1 VEDLGEVQ
9 PFTEQWGT
17 CAHGARRV
25 THELVGET
33 PEGGTRTCSHLWAGF
48 PSPSGG
54 LRWRYGPEELAQGP
68 PFRHRWPNKQVF
80 GFSWRLIETIGV

>member
-1 VEDLGEVQ
+1 MEDLGEVQ

-54 LRWRYGPEELAQGP
+54 LRWR
-68 PFRHRWPNKQVF
+68 
-80 GFSWRLIETIGV
+80 